1 MTRYELEQTEYDS
14 LADTPQGQAI
24 LSGVCPTAS
33 WKPLPAAPVAPPMRP
48 ELLPPVLRSMA
59 EAVAAN
65 LNVPLD
71 LPALVGLG
79 VASACACGRVSVEAG
94 INWQE
99 IVSLF
104 FVGVMP
110 TGSKKTPV
118 FNALACV
125 LFDWQEAENKE
136 RKRRIEAD
144 KAEVDVMQAQKAKA
158 IKSGNTAEA
167 RQIAEQIAAFPLS
180 YRMRRFI
187 GGNATPESMLQILSE
202 NGGATSQLDDEGTVF
217 ELLAGRYQDV
227 PDLNPW
233 ITGYTGK
240 KPLSSDRKGG
250 SETVD
255 RPAVS
260 VLTLTQPYVFEQVL
274 DNPRMGG
281 EGFVARF
288 LIASPEPVR
297 EWNEGVPMPDAVERG
312 YKAAVKRLL
321 ALKPATLTLTPE
333 AKQVFSKWRHE
344 LFDLGWG
351 EWNQLQQRG
360 FVSKYEGAAV
370 RLAAI
375 LHLWEEQDTEEP
387 IDAATMRNAIALIRY
402 FAGHTLHLLGT
413 QGGLTA
419 SAKEALALLLKVGEP
434 QQREREIR
442 RALTERKSFPSGE
455 AVDAALDELARSGYI
470 RRIEVGTTGRPVHFV
485 ELNPELLPKQEAVEL

>member
-1 MTRYELEQTEYDS
+1 MSSMLQEYEEYDR
-14 LADTPQGQAI
+14 LKDTPEGRAI
-24 LSGVCPTAS
+24 LAEVNPSAA
-33 WKPLPAAPVAPPMRP
+33 WKPLPTAPIAPPMRTG
-48 ELLPPVLRSMA
+48 LLPPVLRSMA
-59 EAVAAN
+59 EAVAAS
-65 LNVPLD
+65 LNVPPD

-79 VASACACGRVSVEAG
+79 VASACACGRIAVEAG

-110 TGSKKTPV
+110 SGAKKTPV
-118 FNALACV
+118 FNTLACG
-125 LFDWQEAENKE
+125 LFDWQEAENRS

-144 KAEVDVMQAQKAKA
+144 KAEMEVMQANKARA
-158 IKSGNTAEA
+158 IKSGNTVEA
-167 RQIAEQIAAFPLS
+167 RQIAEQIAGFPLTHK
-180 YRMRRFI
+180 MRRFI
-187 GGNATPESMLQILSE
+187 GGNATPESMIQIMAE
-202 NGGATSQLDDEGTVF
+202 NEGATAQLDDEGTLY

-288 LIASPEPVR
+288 LISCPEPLR
-297 EWNEGVPMPDAVERG
+297 EWNEGVPIPEAVDRG
-312 YKAAVKRLL
+312 YKAAVRRLL
-321 ALKPATLTLTPE
+321 VLKPATLTLTAE
-333 AKQVFSKWRHE
+333 AKRLFNEWRRE
-344 LFDLGWG
+344 LFELGWG

-360 FVSKYEGAAV
+360 FVSKYEGATV

-375 LHLWEEQDTEEP
+375 LHLWEEQDTEEA
-387 IDAATMRNAIALIRY
+387 IDATTMRNAIALIHY

-413 QGGLTA
+413 QGGFTA
-419 SAKEALALLLKVGEP
+419 PAKEALTLLVKAGDP
-434 QQREREIR
+434 TQREREIKQALSKR
-442 RALTERKSFPSGE
+442 RMFPSGE
-455 AVDAALDELARSGYI
+455 AVDAALGELERAGYI
-470 RRIEVGTTGRPVHFV
+470 RRTIEKGAGRPVALV
-485 ELNPELLPKQEAVEL
+485 ELHPDLLPQREAIEI

>member
-1 MTRYELEQTEYDS
+1 MSSILQEYEEYNQ
-14 LADTPQGQAI
+14 LKDTPAGQAI
-24 LSGVCPTAS
+24 LAGACTSAP

-48 ELLPPVLRSMA
+48 EFLPPLLRSMA

-99 IVSLF
+99 IISLF

-118 FNALACV
+118 FNALACI

-144 KAEVDVMQAQKAKA
+144 KAELEVMQAQKAKA
-158 IKSGNTAEA
+158 IKSGNKAEA
-167 RQIAEQIAAFPLS
+167 RQIAEQITAFPLS
-180 YRMRRFI
+180 YRIRRFI
-187 GGNATPESMLQILSE
+187 GGNATPESILQILAE
-202 NGGATSQLDDEGTVF
+202 NGGATSQLDDEGTLF
-217 ELLAGRYQDV
+217 EVLAGRYQDV

-250 SETVD
+250 SETVN

-297 EWNEGVPMPDAVERG
+297 EWNEGVPIPEAVERG

-321 ALKPATLTLTPE
+321 TLKPATLTLTTE
-333 AKQVFSKWRHE
+333 AKRIFNEWRRE
-344 LFDLGWG
+344 LFELGWG
-351 EWNQLQQRG
+351 EWNQLHQRG
-360 FVSKYEGAAV
+360 FVSKYEGATV

-387 IDAATMRNAIALIRY
+387 IDAATMRNAIALIHY

-419 SAKEALALLLKVGEP
+419 SAKETLALLIKEGEP
-434 QQREREIR
+434 QQREREIKQ
-442 RALTERKSFPSGE
+442 ALTKRKTFPSGE
-455 AVDAALDELARSGYI
+455 AVDAALDELTRSGYL
-470 RRIEVGTTGRPVHFV
+470 RRIEVSSGGRPSPTI
-485 ELNPELLPKQEAVEL
+485 ELNPELLPKREAVEI